1 MNIIRINNVLV
12 ITTDEGTQYKTTNCT
27 DEFYQAAMA
36 CLVTK
41 NEEGLKRLFYPTYDK
56 VVTLQNGIENSQYI
70 TKRGNSLYIDSI
82 SKLTVPQDF
91 AEAVFKAEQD
101 GDEDKIK
108 AYLNFWTLLSLNPDS
123 RVRDNIFW
131 FLNRWGMVISQSG
144 LIVGY
149 RNVDIKHE
157 GCKYSS
163 GMIAYITRE
172 YAYVRYKLK
181 KNPANY
187 LICKND
193 LGEYVRCKADGNGCN
208 MLTEIGN
215 LAEIYKN
222 ICESQ
227 GDTATVYTDHYTH
240 SFEIRMGQVVQMERK
255 TCDAEQEH
263 DCSRGLHVGGKDWL
277 EKNYFGDVGIRVLVN
292 PADIVAVPTQSNYG
306 KLRTCAYYPVNVV
319 EYDAE
324 GHVKDQGIES
334 GFEDDFIEQ
343 ICYAGEVNNVDTGNY
358 TLNIPD
364 MPGIDKENMIE
375 QLRQMAIEHGRN

>member
-149 RNVDIKHE
+149 RNVDIKYE

-215 LAEIYKN
+215 LADMYKN

-227 GDTATVYTDHYTH
+227 GDTATVYTDHYSH

-263 DCSRGLHVGGKDWL
+263 DCSRG
-277 EKNYFGDVGIRVLVN
+277 
-292 PADIVAVPTQSNYG
+292 
-306 KLRTCAYYPVNVV
+306 
-319 EYDAE
+319 
-324 GHVKDQGIES
+324 
-334 GFEDDFIEQ
+334 
-343 ICYAGEVNNVDTGNY
+343 
-358 TLNIPD
+358 
-364 MPGIDKENMIE
+364 
-375 QLRQMAIEHGRN
+375 

>member
-27 DEFYQAAMA
+27 DEFYQTAMT
-36 CLVTK
+36 CLVIK

-101 GDEDKIK
+101 GNEDKIK

-149 RNVDIKHE
+149 RNVDIKYE

-163 GMIAYITRE
+163 EMIAYTTRE

-227 GDTATVYTDHYTH
+227 EDTATVYTDHYTH
-240 SFEIRMGQVVQMERK
+240 SFEIRIGQVVQMERK

-292 PADIVAVPTQSNYG
+292 PADIVAVPTQSDYG
-306 KLRTCAYYPVNVV
+306 KLRTCAYYPINVV
-319 EYDAE
+319 EYDAD

-364 MPGIDKENMIE
+364 MPGIDREDMIE